1 MKYKD
6 YYTHL
11 LNESMTATVSDRDYE
26 NEQRQRISGLCY
38 ILTDVVITPI
48 FNKLSSEDLRYFN
61 ENRVGNILT
70 PDGDDY
76 DKSTGTINFYTSA
89 FKEDVV
95 NKILKGIKYF
105 SKDLNIELGTF
116 RGPEKSRSS
125 NRSLVIRIPVI
136 KNNNISKYVPEIN
149 LANLNGR
156 LVFVKLLQLPNFE
169 EPYTISPVDLS
180 KAIKR
185 VEDKIKQDDE
195 FLYRFLN
202 SLSADI
208 KRVGATD
215 FTPLIISQQKTPA
228 YFINI
233 LDRLK
238 ELVEYAIEN
247 GNLDIV
253 IY

>member
-11 LNESMTATVSDRDYE
+11 LNESMTATVSERDYQSE
-26 NEQRQRISGLCY
+26 RLQTILGLCY
-38 ILTDVVITPI
+38 VLSDAVINPI
-48 FNKLSSEDLRYFN
+48 VNKLSSEDLNYFR
-61 ENRVGNILT
+61 ENRVVDILS

-76 DKSTGTINFYTSA
+76 DKSTGIINFYTSA

-95 NKILKGIKYF
+95 SKILEGIKYF
-105 SKDLNIELGTF
+105 SKDLNIELGNF

-125 NRSLVIRIPVI
+125 NRSLVIRIPVV
-136 KNNNISKYVPEIN
+136 KNNNISKYIPEIQ
-149 LANLNGR
+149 LANHNAR
-156 LVFVKLLQLPNFE
+156 LVFGKLLQLPNFE
-169 EPYTISPVDLS
+169 EGYTISPVDLS
-180 KAIKR
+180 NAIKR

-195 FLYRFLN
+195 FLYRF
-202 SLSADI
+202 SSPTSVD
-208 KRVGATD
+208 KGSGGATM
-215 FTPLIISQQKTPA
+215 ISGGQNPA